1 MIVYPNI
8 TSLDSVDIEQYPVK
22 TFTGK
27 IHIVDNEEKMEYAL
41 HYLREC
47 EVIGFDT
54 ETRPSFKKG
63 VSYSISL
70 LQLSDSNEAFLFRLH
85 DIGLPKGLLYILS
98 SEHIIKAGAAIH
110 DDIKSLKAIAK
121 FKTDSFVDVQ
131 TIAKDLGIEHF
142 SLKKLCPL
150 VLGFRISKRQQLSN
164 WELPELSDAQKAYA
178 ATDAWVSYELYK
190 ALKPFTT

>member
-1 MIVYPNI
+1 MRLFPDITNLDEEQIENYPI
-8 TSLDSVDIEQYPVK
+8 RSFEGT
-22 TFTGK
+22 
-27 IHIVDNEEKMEYAL
+27 IHVINNEHTMNYAL
-41 HYLREC
+41 EYLKKC

-70 LQLSDSNEAFLFRLH
+70 LQLSDSKEAFLFRLH
-85 DIGLPKGLLYILS
+85 DTGLPKGLVQILS
-98 SEHIIKAGAAIH
+98 SKHIIKSGAAIH
-110 DDIKSLKAIAK
+110 DDIKALKTIAK

-178 ATDAWVSYELYK
+178 ATDAWVGYELYN
-190 ALKPFTT
+190 ALIPYTK